1 MTYAQRL
8 AEADAYR
15 AKQVE
20 QEQRRRDN
28 AAQWLHTLY
37 SRHKPN
43 PDAPLLIMEAVNVAQ
58 LD

>member
-15 AKQVE
+15 AKKLE

-28 AAQWLHTLY
+28 AAKWLHMLY
-37 SRHKPN
+37 SVRKPN
-43 PDAPLLIMEAVNVAQ
+43 PDAPLLIMAAVEAQ
-58 LD
+58 

>member
-15 AKQVE
+15 AKQLAL
-20 QEQRRRDN
+20 EQRRRDN

-37 SRHKPN
+37 SGHKPN
-43 PDAPLLIMEAVNVAQ
+43 PDGPLLVMEAVNGRGR
-58 LD
+58 

>member
-15 AKQVE
+15 AKQLV

-28 AAQWLHTLY
+28 AAKWLHTLY
-37 SRHKPN
+37 SVRKPN
-43 PDAPLLIMEAVNVAQ
+43 PDAPLLIMEAVAAK
-58 LD
+58 

>member
-15 AKQVE
+15 AKQLA

-28 AAQWLHTLY
+28 AAKWLHTLY
-37 SRHKPN
+37 SGIRDE
-43 PDAPLLIMEAVNVAQ
+43 DAPLLIMEAVNGRGR
-58 LD
+58 